1 MGFLL
6 KLRTII
12 WGAPASTEIE
22 RRLVV
27 KLDFF
32 VLSFCCLMYWVNYLD
47 RANLNNAY
55 VSGMKEDLNFQ
66 GTELNIINTG
76 EPFQMRHTLS
86 ALMPRIVFYGGY
98 VFGQI
103 PNNLAI
109 QKLPP
114 RIYFPFA
121 MICWGLFTL
130 GTAFTNNPQQ
140 IMVIRFFQA
149 VFEAS
154 TFVGVHYVLGSWYK
168 PEELGKR
175 TAIFTSSG
183 LAGTLFSGFLQG
195 GIYSSMNGRHGLA
208 GWRWLFIV
216 DFLITLPVAIYGFYG
231 FPDTPS
237 STRARYLTAEE
248 RQLAITRLP
257 RVEKERGQIGW
268 SIIRRCLGTWHWY
281 AFCLIWVFASNTEMF
296 STNAIMNIWLKSLR
310 DYSVEQ
316 VNYIPTAISGVG
328 IIATLILGWYSD
340 HIKSRWH
347 VGIFLSF
354 TAIITGAVMLHPP
367 SRGAKMFALFLNGCQ
382 YASQTVMFAWANDL
396 CREDDAK
403 RSIII
408 ASMQTFSIA
417 VYMFWSL
424 LFYNATQGPM
434 WTKGSI
440 AMICMGAALLL
451 NNVVIR
457 SYEKR
462 DQKRAEVVQPS
473 FLPAHGPF
481 ELEKTSHESE
491 SQSLPV

>member
-1 MGFLL
+1 
-6 KLRTII
+6 
-12 WGAPASTEIE
+12 
-22 RRLVV
+22 
-27 KLDFF
+27 
-32 VLSFCCLMYWVNYLD
+32 
-47 RANLNNAY
+47 
-55 VSGMKEDLNFQ
+55 
-66 GTELNIINTG
+66 
-76 EPFQMRHTLS
+76 
-86 ALMPRIVFYGGY
+86 
-98 VFGQI
+98 
-103 PNNLAI
+103 
-109 QKLPP
+109 
-114 RIYFPFA
+114 

-130 GTAFTNNPQQ
+130 GTAFANSPQQ
-140 IMVIRFFQA
+140 IMFIRFFQA

-168 PEELGKR
+168 AEELGKR

-237 STRARYLTAEE
+237 STRARYLNAEQ
-248 RQLAITRLP
+248 RQLAVSRLP
-257 RVEKERGQIGW
+257 HVEKQRGQIGW
-268 SIIRRCLGTWHWY
+268 SIVRRCLSTWHWY

-296 STNAIMNIWLKSLR
+296 STNAVMNIWLKSLGN
-310 DYSVEQ
+310 YSIEQ
-316 VNYIPTAISGVG
+316 VNYVPTAISAVG
-328 IIATLILGWYSD
+328 IIATLLLGWYSD
-340 HIKSRWH
+340 HTKSRWH

-354 TAIITGAVMLHPP
+354 TAIITGGIMLNPP

-403 RSIII
+403 RSVII

-424 LFYNATQGPM
+424 LFYNATQVPM

-440 AMICMGAALLL
+440 AMICMGLAFLL
-451 NNVVIR
+451 NNVAIR
-457 SYEKR
+457 WFEHRGQKQAEVARTTSSLEDAEPSEAEKELSYESKV
-462 DQKRAEVVQPS
+462 KSSSA
-473 FLPAHGPF
+473 
-481 ELEKTSHESE
+481 
-491 SQSLPV
+491 